1 MPDKAEASQFTPGER
16 LQSRTRKA
24 YRAVGV
30 FVVVITLM
38 AQVVQVTGAV
48 VAGGALTVESQVK
61 SVSHLRGGVLSEV
74 LVHDGSRVRAG
85 DVLLRLDNAVT
96 SVNADLT
103 GASVAELRARRAR
116 LEAEIG
122 NQSTIAFPQDML
134 ASRDASVATA
144 LERERRLFD
153 IRQSERASQIAL
165 LEERV
170 TQARSEIDSTRKQ
183 IWAIREQEKLISPE
197 LGSLRQLYGEKL
209 VTINRL
215 NEIERTAVSL
225 SGEAA
230 SLEARVAQI
239 TARISEI
246 REQMLSLKQG
256 SRADA
261 GTELAQVIEALN
273 QGEVRSADARD
284 MYERSVIRA
293 PQDGVVYGLAYTT
306 PGSAVPPGQQIL
318 QIVPD
323 GDRFIVDARVS
334 PSDIDQLQLNQK
346 ARLRFP
352 AFNAQTTP
360 EADAVL
366 TFIAPERAADDK
378 TGASFY
384 HVKLS
389 FDRSRFEKQ
398 TGLKLTVGMPAE
410 VFISTGDRSLLS
422 YLTKPFFDQLE
433 RAFRD

>member
-1 MPDKAEASQFTPGER
+1 MSDKVETSQFTPGER
-16 LQSRTRKA
+16 LQSRTRTA
-24 YRAVGV
+24 YRAIGA
-30 FVVVITLM
+30 FVVVLGLM

-74 LVHDGSRVRAG
+74 LVHDGSRVKEG
-85 DVLLRLDNAVT
+85 DILLRLDNAVT

-116 LEAEIG
+116 LEAEISERG
-122 NQSTIAFPQDML
+122 AIAFPQDML
-134 ASRDASVATA
+134 SSRDPSIVAT
-144 LERERRLFD
+144 LERERRLFA

-165 LEERV
+165 LDERV
-170 TQARSEIDSTRKQ
+170 AQARSEIDSTRKQ

-246 REQMLSLKQG
+246 REQMLSVKQG

-261 GTELAQVIEALN
+261 GIELAQVIEALN

-284 MYERSVIRA
+284 MYDRSVIRA
-293 PQDGVVYGLAYTT
+293 PQDGIVFGLAYST
-306 PGSAVPPGQQIL
+306 PGSAIPPGQQIL

-334 PSDIDQLQLNQK
+334 PADIDQLQLNQK
-346 ARLRFP
+346 ARLRFS

-366 TFIAPERAADDK
+366 TFIAPERAADEK
-378 TGASFY
+378 TGATFY
-384 HVKLS
+384 RVKLS
-389 FDRSRFEKQ
+389 FDRSQFEKQ